1 MKQIVLGKKIKDLRL
16 EKKMTQAE
24 LAGDTIT
31 RNMLSQ
37 IENGV
42 AQPSV
47 STIIE
52 LSEKLDVPTEYFFS
66 ESGDLDSFRKIG
78 AISKIRKLFAAGE
91 YGKCLS
97 RLDALGVSDDETEYL
112 FARANF
118 ERGISYY
125 REGLLAGACEYFR
138 AAIEH
143 ANKTVYADK
152 DFCVLAKQYLC
163 AACFVRS
170 QTPEDEELDCMTLRE
185 MDLKADLAYVG
196 AMAGNVIVY
205 DYGEENAVYAEHLA
219 LRREMNQSGDWNA
232 EDMMHRLRDILS
244 RAEES
249 RYAVLKYYV
258 LCDLE
263 TLAERTGDYKCAY
276 ECSSA
281 RLALSEKMNH

>member
-1 MKQIVLGKKIKDLRL
+1 M
-16 EKKMTQAE
+16 
-24 LAGDTIT
+24 
-31 RNMLSQ
+31 
-37 IENGV
+37 
-42 AQPSV
+42 
-47 STIIE
+47 
-52 LSEKLDVPTEYFFS
+52 
-66 ESGDLDSFRKIG
+66 
-78 AISKIRKLFAAGE
+78 
-91 YGKCLS
+91 
-97 RLDALGVSDDETEYL
+97 DALGVSDDETEYL